1 MPPKQVDRPGR
12 HYLVYVV
19 ITLLMV
25 GILLSWQAWTRT
37 DKFQRHHRQL
47 AATAVTGAVDELEVL
62 LSELRRSLRLFAH
75 EQKPLLEKILNHP
88 DDDAAWKQIEGRVK
102 RHFPEHL
109 AFTLTGESGK
119 VLRPDFDSLVEEVC
133 QQDIQ
138 RFIAQGYWQETY
150 IHANPLGYHF
160 DVMVPWGD
168 TETPRGVFFLS
179 FRPQVLAQALQRMQ
193 PPKHHLFLV
202 RRDRPGLIEVS
213 EEGAR
218 DTLQRQFF
226 LDAGERDRIMYASLV
241 GNTGWDLVDVPTSD
255 LFQRET
261 VRNWSYAALVFV
273 AFVAVGMLMLYQIRR
288 KELRR
293 VEVESAL
300 RASEERYRLLVDTMT
315 EGLAMQDEDGT
326 VTYVNDRFC
335 EMTGYSRQQLL
346 GKAAIAFIGESNTQR
361 WRELMKS
368 RREGHSDTYEAEF
381 TRPDGRVVHFVIAP
395 QRVVDEEGNFRGS
408 FGVFTDITE
417 HKETEERAMQH
428 QSDLAHVARLSVMGE
443 MASGLAHELNQPLS
457 AISTYCRAGLRIID
471 AAKKDIPEKLAH
483 ALEQSAIQAQRAG
496 AIIRRMRQFATKS
509 KTQRSRVKL
518 NAVIQDTLDFIEPE
532 TRKAGVKVDREL
544 AENLPHVSIDR
555 IQIEQVILNLMRNS
569 LEAMAEGGADR
580 RALTIR
586 TRLIDSSEIQ
596 VTVEDTGPGLG
607 SATEQIFDT
616 FHSTKED
623 GMGLGL
629 AISQSIIEAHGGQ
642 LWADYR
648 PGPGATFHF
657 TLPVS
662 EG

>member
-1 MPPKQVDRPGR
+1 MPPKQVDRPSR

-25 GILLSWQAWTRT
+25 GSLLSWQAWTRT

-47 AATAVTGAVDELEVL
+47 AATSVTGAVDELEVL
-62 LSELRRSLRLFAH
+62 LSELRRSLRLFAY
-75 EQKPLLEKILNHP
+75 EQNSLLEKILNHP
-88 DDDAAWKQIEGRVK
+88 DDDAAWARLEERVN
-102 RHFPEHL
+102 RHFPEHFG
-109 AFTLTGESGK
+109 FTLTEQTGK

-138 RFIAQGYWQETY
+138 SFITQGYWQQTY

-160 DVMVPWGD
+160 DVMVPWGE
-168 TETPRGVFFLS
+168 TETPQGVFFLS
-179 FRPQVLAQALQRMQ
+179 FRPNVLAQALQRMQ
-193 PPKHHLFLV
+193 PPKHHLFLL

-218 DTLQRQFF
+218 NVLQREFF
-226 LDAGERDRIMYASLV
+226 LDAGERQRIMYSFPV
-241 GNTGWDLVDVPTSD
+241 GDTGWDLVDLPTSD
-255 LFQRET
+255 LFQREA
-261 VRNWSYAALVFV
+261 VRNWSYAALVFI
-273 AFVAVGMLMLYQIRR
+273 AFVAVGMLMIYQVGRR
-288 KELRR
+288 EVRR
-293 VEVESAL
+293 VQAESAL

-315 EGLAMQDEDGT
+315 EGLAMQDEHGT

-335 EMTGYSRQQLL
+335 EMTGYSRDQLL
-346 GKAAIAFIGESNTQR
+346 GKPAIAFIGKANMQR
-361 WRELMKS
+361 WRELMKT
-368 RREGHSDTYEAEF
+368 RRKGRSDTYEADF

-395 QRVVDEEGNFRGS
+395 QRVVDEQGNFRGS

-417 HKETEERAMQH
+417 HKETEERALQH

-471 AAKKDIPEKLAH
+471 AAKNDIPEKLAH

-496 AIIRRMRQFATKS
+496 AIIRRMRQFASKG
-509 KTQRSRVKL
+509 KTQRSRAKL
-518 NAVIQDTLDFIEPE
+518 NAVIQDTLGFIESE
-532 TRKAGVKVDREL
+532 MRKAGVTVERDL
-544 AENLPHVSIDR
+544 AERLPPVSIDR
-555 IQIEQVILNLMRNS
+555 IQIEQVILNLMRNA
-569 LEAMAEGGADR
+569 LEAMIESGTDR
-580 RALTIR
+580 RELTIR
-586 TRLIDSSEIQ
+586 TRLIDDSEIQ
-596 VTVEDTGPGLG
+596 VTVQDTGPGLG

-629 AISQSIIEAHGGQ
+629 AISQSIVEAHGGQ
-642 LWADYR
+642 LWADHR

-657 TLPVS
+657 TLPVR
-662 EG
+662 EA